1 MSVFQRWPYYR
12 GGRFT
17 EVSIMKES
25 TAIMTKFS
33 LYLSF
38 TVHHTYTTGQTD
50 PLELICTV
58 SRSFPYSIHCQLKF
72 NVRLTLFDNF
82 QTKQQLSPLIKNTK

>member
-1 MSVFQRWPYYR
+1 
-12 GGRFT
+12 
-17 EVSIMKES
+17 MKES